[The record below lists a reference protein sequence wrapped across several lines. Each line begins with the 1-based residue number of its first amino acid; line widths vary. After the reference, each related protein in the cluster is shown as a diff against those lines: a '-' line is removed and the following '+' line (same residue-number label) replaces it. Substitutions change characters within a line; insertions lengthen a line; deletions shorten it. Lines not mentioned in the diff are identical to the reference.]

1 MLWNRREDDLNGW
14 HALPITARENDCPVW
29 ICKMSISKNI
39 ILMMTRSSE
48 RASAVN
54 YESLFVSRR
63 GVSGLAGV
71 VEGRMKHSSE
81 QSEIPRDDCFG
92 LGSVPTKRAFFFF
105 LSRQRPLVFYWFFLL
120 FSTCRLVRRKN
131 PYISTLEVFTK
142 LSYCNYC
149 ILSSQRFGIDSTP
162 PPIF

>member
-1 MLWNRREDDLNGW
+1 
-14 HALPITARENDCPVW
+14 
-29 ICKMSISKNI
+29 
-39 ILMMTRSSE
+39 MMTRSSE

-92 LGSVPTKRAFFFF
+92 LGSVSPNEACLFFSVAPERPSSFLRFF
-105 LSRQRPLVFYWFFLL
+105 PLFVPAPGSG
-120 FSTCRLVRRKN
+120 STEEK
-131 PYISTLEVFTK
+131 
-142 LSYCNYC
+142 
-149 ILSSQRFGIDSTP
+149 
-162 PPIF
+162 

>member
-1 MLWNRREDDLNGW
+1 
-14 HALPITARENDCPVW
+14 
-29 ICKMSISKNI
+29 
-39 ILMMTRSSE
+39 MMTRSSE

-92 LGSVPTKRAFFFF
+92 LGSVPTKRAFFFSVAPEASSF
-105 LSRQRPLVFYWFFLL
+105 LLVFPPL
-120 FSTCRLVRRKN
+120 FYL
-131 PYISTLEVFTK
+131 
-142 LSYCNYC
+142 
-149 ILSSQRFGIDSTP
+149 P
-162 PPIF
+162 PGTT